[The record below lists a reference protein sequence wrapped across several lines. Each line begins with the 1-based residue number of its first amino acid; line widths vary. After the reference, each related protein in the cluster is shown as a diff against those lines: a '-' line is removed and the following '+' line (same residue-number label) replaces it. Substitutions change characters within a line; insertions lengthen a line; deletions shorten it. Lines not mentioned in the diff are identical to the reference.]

1 MPSRSPKQTARVHQ
15 ILTVAVMAF
24 IFIQSALP
32 GSVSGMDSGFI
43 ASVLQRLFGD
53 SFTIPAVVLRKSAHF
68 IEYTVLG
75 VSLMTSFLD
84 RRASRTGESRPLPLS
99 AAAAWLAGTLYAGTD
114 ELHQLLVPGR
124 GGSFR
129 DVCLD
134 AAGVLAGVLFRL
146 LVSALI
152 RKTGKPERP

>member
-1 MPSRSPKQTARVHQ
+1 MPSPSPKQTARIHQ
-15 ILTVAVMAF
+15 ILTAAVMAF

-32 GSVSGMDSGFI
+32 GSVSGMESGLL
-43 ASVLQRLFGD
+43 ASFLQRLFGD
-53 SFTIPAVVLRKSAHF
+53 SFTIHPGVLRKAAHF

-75 VSLMTSFLD
+75 ICLMTNVLD
-84 RRASRTGESRPLPLS
+84 RRASRAEKPRSLPLS
-99 AAAAWLAGTLYAGTD
+99 AAAAWLAGALYAGTD

-124 GGSFR
+124 SGSFR

-134 AAGVLAGVLFRL
+134 AAGVLAGVLLRL

>member
-1 MPSRSPKQTARVHQ
+1 MPSPSPKQTARIHQ

-32 GSVSGMDSGFI
+32 GSVSGMESGLL
-43 ASVLQRLFGD
+43 ASFLQRLFGD
-53 SFTIPAVVLRKSAHF
+53 SFTIHPGVLRKAAHF

-75 VSLMTSFLD
+75 ICLMTSFLD
-84 RRASRTGESRPLPLS
+84 RRASRTGEPRPLPLS

-124 GGSFR
+124 SGSFR